1 MSDESNMSSDVL
13 INLVG
18 LALEDLPEN
27 GDSSLVRAL
36 RRFLAAA
43 DEDDVIAEWNQC
55 P

>member
-13 INLVG
+13 IGLVG

-27 GDSSLVRAL
+27 GNSSLVCAL

-43 DEDDVIAEWNQC
+43 D
-55 P
+55 